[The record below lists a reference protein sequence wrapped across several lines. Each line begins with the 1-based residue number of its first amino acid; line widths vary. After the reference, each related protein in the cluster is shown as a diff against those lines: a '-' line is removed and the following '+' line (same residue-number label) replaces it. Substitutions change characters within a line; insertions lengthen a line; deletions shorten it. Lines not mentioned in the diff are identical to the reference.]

1 MNGLKFIRR
10 QCNFSLGMLSEKLGV
25 TRQMI
30 SAWESGK
37 KDISS
42 ARKQQ
47 LEEFFGVDK
56 SFFAEIS
63 EEQKQLLLK
72 KAMFR
77 YNEGEEETYRY
88 KPDIKRKP
96 TCVYFMPEKEYTLDE
111 EIYRKKHVQK
121 ELMNR
126 IDKMITGSTEV
137 GLMDQ
142 ITAINRGCTIFG
154 KTVNLMEESFS
165 KCSVEKMIYYSLLKD
180 VLSGMELVFEN
191 GDISN
196 ISGLSGRVE
205 RIADMIKMELNDALK
220 MIPRKNNAMQEAKH
234 DVENEQSNPPLAQV
248 DMLEL
253 NKKIKQAEET
263 YANMELPD
271 EAVNAPFM
279 IGL

>member
-10 QCNFSLGMLSEKLGV
+10 QCNFSLGMLAEKLGV

-56 SFFAEIS
+56 SLFAEIS
-63 EEQKQLLLK
+63 KEQKQLLLK

-77 YNEGEEETYRY
+77 YNDGEETYRY
-88 KPDIKRKP
+88 KPDIKRVPKY
-96 TCVYFMPEKEYTLDE
+96 VYFMPEKEYTLDE
-111 EIYRKKHVQK
+111 EIYRKKQEQK

-142 ITAINRGCTIFG
+142 ITAINRGCTILG

-165 KCSVEKMIYYSLLKD
+165 KYSVEKMIYYSLLKD
-180 VLSGMELVFEN
+180 VLSGMKLVFEN

-205 RIADMIKMELNDALK
+205 RM
-220 MIPRKNNAMQEAKH
+220 
-234 DVENEQSNPPLAQV
+234 SS
-248 DMLEL
+248 
-253 NKKIKQAEET
+253 
-263 YANMELPD
+263 
-271 EAVNAPFM
+271 
-279 IGL
+279 